1 MNCVKSLVGCIR
13 SPKAL
18 LLCLLP
24 QHQRRDST
32 PVSTSP
38 SYNGSS
44 YPQPYSPP
52 PLYSN
57 QRHPPGFPVP
67 ADRPSHLQVQQP
79 KTEQVNITSSF
90 PSSQLASSNSPSA
103 PGHSAAPI
111 NNITNLYNVLCKAS
125 VMPASTTPT
134 GGGETAKI
142 D

>member
-1 MNCVKSLVGCIR
+1 MNFVKSLVGCIR

-18 LLCLLP
+18 FLCLLP
-24 QHQRRDST
+24 QHQCRGST

-57 QRHPPGFPVP
+57 QGPPLGFPVP
-67 ADRPSHLQVQQP
+67 ADRPSYLHDQQP
-79 KTEQVNITSSF
+79 KAEHVNITSPL

-111 NNITNLYNVLCKAS
+111 SNITNLHNVLIKAS
-125 VMPASTTPT
+125 VMSASTTPT
-134 GGGETAKI
+134 GGGETAKV